1 MEEQKTIGEI
11 RFQND
16 LRHRRIRAPR
26 SCNQIGNKT
35 QSWKRGKSCLKLQWT
50 KTELQTLDIKKKVIA
65 LSLSSVHFIFSLKMN
80 IYWGYTRVIT

>member
-50 KTELQTLDIKKKVIA
+50 KTELPTLDIKKEEVIA
-65 LSLSSVHFIFSLKMN
+65 LSLFSVHFIFPLKW
-80 IYWGYTRVIT
+80 ISIGGIHVI